1 MPEAPVRA
9 SEIETAPQILSGEV
23 SDQPL
28 TEADRLDALHEY
40 PTGTKAADAVS
51 VPVALLRPAK
61 KNPRRGAVA
70 EVIESLRE
78 FGQHR
83 PVVVQYSTGQVIVG
97 NHMFKA
103 AKQLGW
109 EEIDA
114 LIVDDSDEV
123 ALRRA
128 VADNAVGDKATW
140 DDQELAEVMQE
151 IGAVPGMNDADIDKL
166 MNKLA
171 PPPKI
176 AEPTY
181 PLVPRMNEKYDYV
194 VVFCENETDWNWL
207 QTKLELRRE
216 KSYKSEAVATSH
228 VITVERLQE
237 ILGES

>member
-1 MPEAPVRA
+1 VSEAPVRA
-9 SEIETAPQILSGEV
+9 SDVKTDPQMNNGEV
-23 SDQPL
+23 SL
-28 TEADRLDALHEY
+28 TETERLEWLQTF
-40 PTGTKAADAVS
+40 PTGTKAADAVT
-51 VPVALLRPAK
+51 VPIFLLKPAK

-83 PVVVQYSTGQVIVG
+83 PVVVQRSTGQVIVG
-97 NHMFKA
+97 NHMLKA

-109 EEIDA
+109 AEMDA

-123 ALRRA
+123 AMRRA
-128 VADNAVGDKATW
+128 IADNAVGDKATW
-140 DDQELAEVMQE
+140 DDEELAEVMQE
-151 IGAVPGMNDADIDKL
+151 IGAVPGMNEADIDKL
-166 MNKLA
+166 LSKLA
-171 PPPKI
+171 PPPKVE
-176 AEPTY
+176 EPTY

-194 VVFCENETDWNWL
+194 VIFCENETDWNWL

-237 ILGES
+237 ILGS

>member
-1 MPEAPVRA
+1 MSKAPVRA
-9 SEIETAPQILSGEV
+9 SEIETAPQINSGEV
-23 SDQPL
+23 L
-28 TEADRLDALHEY
+28 TEADRLEQLHQF
-40 PTGTKAADAVS
+40 PTGTKAADAVT
-51 VPVALLRPAK
+51 VPIALLRPAK

-83 PVVVQYSTGQVIVG
+83 PVVVQRSTGQVIVG
-97 NHMFKA
+97 NHMLKA

-109 EEIDA
+109 QEMDA
-114 LIVDDSDEV
+114 LIVDDTDEV
-123 ALRRA
+123 AMRRA
-128 VADNAVGDKATW
+128 IADNAVGDKATW
-140 DDQELAEVMQE
+140 DDEELADVMKT
-151 IGAVPGMNDADIDKL
+151 IGAVPGMNEADIDKL
-166 MNKLA
+166 LSKLA

-176 AEPTY
+176 EEPTY

-207 QTKLELRRE
+207 QTKLQLRRE

-237 ILGES
+237 ILGDS